1 MSWSKWSICKGNR
14 CQSCVSLW
22 ECVCVSLHCLTLLT
36 SYLTSIRVLSRLVN
50 DALWGPQWR
59 FCFFPAFTTLPLSLA
74 QPHRLPVQTQYFS
87 FGSLCLCVSH
97 LVRNTDSFIITT
109 AFSTDSSFIDPLV
122 KDVMEPGHNSR
133 GVCVCGGGCQ
143 VFVHKV
149 RRQRYVSALHCCC
162 SCCCH
167 GVGASYPHGRSRV
180 FSGRG
185 EVKRPVWGFAPTTAS
200 ATCSAGAEL
209 IASDNRPTVCTVST
223 AKKFSSLQW
232 RLFEDSLLRW
242 SLERKHFVW
251 VFFFI

>member
-133 GVCVCGGGCQ
+133 GVCVCGGGVPSVCAQ
-143 VFVHKV
+143 SEEATVCISTPLLLQLLLS
-149 RRQRYVSALHCCC
+149 RRRSELSSRPLQSFFRPRGSKKASLRFC
-162 SCCCH
+162 SDY
-167 GVGASYPHGRSRV
+167 GVGHM
-180 FSGRG
+180 FCRG
-185 EVKRPVWGFAPTTAS
+185 
-200 ATCSAGAEL
+200 
-209 IASDNRPTVCTVST
+209 
-223 AKKFSSLQW
+223 
-232 RLFEDSLLRW
+232 
-242 SLERKHFVW
+242 W
-251 VFFFI
+251 VDRFWQSPDCLHRFHCEKV